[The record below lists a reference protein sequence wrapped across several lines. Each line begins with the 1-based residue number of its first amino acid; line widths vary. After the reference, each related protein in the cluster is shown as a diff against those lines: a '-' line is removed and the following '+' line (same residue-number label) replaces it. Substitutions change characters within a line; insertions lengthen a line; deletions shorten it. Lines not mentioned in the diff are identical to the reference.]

1 MACSSS
7 LAGPLST
14 VLAAAAETVVK
25 TYITDNGLKMGE
37 IMPVLRLAL
46 AGTMQG
52 PTIFDMMALL
62 GKEKSVARIKK
73 SLNYFDTI

>member
-1 MACSSS
+1 
-7 LAGPLST
+7 
-14 VLAAAAETVVK
+14 
-25 TYITDNGLKMGE
+25 MGE
-37 IMPVLRLAL
+37 VMPVLRLAL